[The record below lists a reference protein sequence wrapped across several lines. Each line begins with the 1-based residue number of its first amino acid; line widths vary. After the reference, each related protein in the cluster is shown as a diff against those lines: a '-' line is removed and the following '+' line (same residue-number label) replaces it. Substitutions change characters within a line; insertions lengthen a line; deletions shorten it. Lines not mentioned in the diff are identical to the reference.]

1 MSFAAAH
8 ESKLARRA
16 CQLCRDRKAR
26 FRYRGEVRA
35 DRDHVLCFEC
45 YRSERNRR
53 RAQLLLDL
61 EDLPFLRPT
70 GERRVS
76 DVARSAVAPLEV
88 TRSEVTRSEMTRS
101 EMTRSEMT
109 IAHRRRMLAHLEG
122 TRGAIRGRAR

>member
-45 YRSERNRR
+45 YRSDRNRR
-53 RAQLLLDL
+53 RAELLLDL
-61 EDLPFLRPT
+61 GDLPFLRPT

-76 DVARSAVAPLEV
+76 EVAPSAVAPSEV
-88 TRSEVTRSEMTRS
+88 TRSEV
-101 EMTRSEMT
+101 TRSEMT

>member
-16 CQLCRDRKAR
+16 CQICRDRKAR

-61 EDLPFLRPT
+61 GDLPFLRPT
-70 GERRVS
+70 GERLS
-76 DVARSAVAPLEV
+76 GVALSQVAL
-88 TRSEVTRSEMTRS
+88 SEAE
-101 EMTRSEMT
+101 
-109 IAHRRRMLAHLEG
+109 IAHRRRMLAHLDS
-122 TRGAIRGRAR
+122 TRGAIRGWAR